1 MEFSL
6 RAAAIADIWEGGASS
21 NLQML
26 ENELRIYRVKYWD
39 FVRNRDF
46 DYDLLFK
53 TSANSENWDFPGCS
67 DW

>member
-1 MEFSL
+1 
-6 RAAAIADIWEGGASS
+6 
-21 NLQML
+21 ML

-53 TSANSENWDFPGCS
+53 TSANSENWDFPGGG